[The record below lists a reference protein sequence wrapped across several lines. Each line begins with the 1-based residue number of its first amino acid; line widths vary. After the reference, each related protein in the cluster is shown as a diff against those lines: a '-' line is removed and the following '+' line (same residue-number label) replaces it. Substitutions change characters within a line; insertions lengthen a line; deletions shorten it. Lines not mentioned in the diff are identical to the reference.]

1 LTEIVA
7 AEEDHSEAAA
17 ETEAADLEG
26 TLVLE
31 KCTKLFVLTVAKNVK
46 FLSSQQKENQF
57 IVKTVI
63 KIIKSFN

>member
-17 ETEAADLEG
+17 EEAADLEG

-46 FLSSQQKENQF
+46 FLSSQQKVNQF
-57 IVKTVI
+57 IVKTVT